1 MTDRVQAHQYLKQIA
16 TTDRPPWAAGSGC
29 LIIYMV
35 MDGPGIVRPSN
46 SSPRRATGSRDF
58 ICGLFPVR
66 KKAFQPCCRQK
77 GGKSAALAKLPS
89 GSHFK
94 FKKIKNANTLTS
106 GFLMLPP
113 NSQCTRTKEET
124 QVTKNLFLNI
134 MGSPSLFC
142 KQNIRG

>member
-16 TTDRPPWAAGSGC
+16 ATDCPPWAVGSGC

-46 SSPRRATGSRDF
+46 SSPRRATVSRDF

-94 FKKIKNANTLTS
+94 LKKNANTLTS
-106 GFLMLPP
+106 GFLMLPT
-113 NSQCTRTKEET
+113 NSQCTRTIEET
-124 QVTKNLFLNI
+124 QVIKNLFLDI

-142 KQNIRG
+142 KQNIGG